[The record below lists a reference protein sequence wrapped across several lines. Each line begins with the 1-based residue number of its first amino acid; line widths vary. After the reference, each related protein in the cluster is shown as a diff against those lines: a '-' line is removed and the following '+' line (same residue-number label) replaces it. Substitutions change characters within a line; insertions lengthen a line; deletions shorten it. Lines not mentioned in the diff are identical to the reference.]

1 MTVLLRI
8 VIGLLVAACVAVAL
22 VPMLV
27 ILDLNSGG
35 TGWGLC
41 AGGIGECRNSY
52 FAGFE
57 LVAAGAVVLFVL
69 VGVIRMAMLLL
80 RRVEDQHQKQQH
92 QKQGAGR

>member
-1 MTVLLRI
+1 MAVLLRV
-8 VIGLLVAACVAVAL
+8 VIGLLVAAAVAVAV

-41 AGGIGECRNSY
+41 SDGIENCRNSY

-57 LVAAGAVVLFVL
+57 MLAIGTILLFVL
-69 VGVIRMAMLLL
+69 IGVIRVAMLLL
-80 RRVEDQHQKQQH
+80 RKVEEQHQQAQAR
-92 QKQGAGR
+92 Q